1 MTAVPDNVSANA
13 QLDAQ
18 SPWPPGQVNCL
29 ASYRR
34 FRTNDCGYAETE
46 TAKLLSPHRLQV
58 SNTADELDAALSWA
72 SLGAVSVYRF
82 DYRSPVSIDRSA
94 QPDYMT
100 ADYMTVVAPLSGHV
114 LVRHQK
120 QEFIARPHRAQ
131 AAVSWGD
138 SLHMELSA
146 NCSVLLLRAE
156 IAALT
161 EVLRTLAPD
170 AEGPLRFKSAV
181 VDPRSCQAIS
191 GTMEMLLS
199 VLDNF
204 GSVDAIPAH
213 LGRQLREHALN
224 TVLLTVP
231 HNQSIHIFRPRRP
244 SRGTVRQAVD
254 LIENEVM
261 GELTIS
267 DIAKR
272 VGVGVRA
279 LEIGFQREM
288 HCTPRAFMLTRRM
301 ERAHQELED
310 ADPRSG
316 STVTSIAMRWGF
328 AHTGRFA
335 AAYRRRYG
343 LAPSQTLRQGG
354 RNPTSS
360 TSHTA

>member
-1 MTAVPDNVSANA
+1 MTAVLANVSANA
-13 QLDAQ
+13 QPDAQ
-18 SPWPPGQVNCL
+18 SGGLPGQVNCL

-34 FRTNDCGYAETE
+34 FRTNDREYAETE
-46 TAKLLSPHRLQV
+46 TAKLLSPHRLRV
-58 SNTADELDAALSWA
+58 SNAADELDAALSWA
-72 SLGAVSVYRF
+72 SLGAVSVCLF
-82 DYRSPVSIDRSA
+82 DSRSSVSIDRPA
-94 QPDYMT
+94 Q
-100 ADYMTVVAPLSGHV
+100 ADHMAVVMPLSGHV

-120 QEFIARPHRAQ
+120 QEFIARPHHAQ

-146 NCSVLLLRAE
+146 NCAVLVMRAD
-156 IAALT
+156 ITALT
-161 EVLRTLAPD
+161 EALKNLAPE

-181 VDPRSCQAIS
+181 ADPRSCHALS
-191 GTMEMLLS
+191 GTMEMLSS

-213 LGRQLREHALN
+213 LRRQLREHALN

-231 HNQSIHIFRPRRP
+231 HNQSVHIFRPRRP
-244 SRGTVRQAVD
+244 SGGAVRQAVD

-288 HCTPRAFMLTRRM
+288 NCTPRAFMLTRRM
-301 ERAHQELED
+301 ERAHQDLED
-310 ADPRSG
+310 ADPSSG
-316 STVTSIAMRWGF
+316 STVTGIAMQWGF

-335 AAYRRRYG
+335 MAYRRKYG
-343 LAPSQTLRQGG
+343 LAPSQTLRHGG

>member
-1 MTAVPDNVSANA
+1 MTAVLDNVSANA
-13 QLDAQ
+13 QPDAQ
-18 SPWPPGQVNCL
+18 SAGPPGQVNCL

-34 FRTNDCGYAETE
+34 FRTNDREHAETE

-58 SNTADELDAALSWA
+58 SNAADELDAALSWA
-72 SLGAVSVYRF
+72 SLGAVSVYLF
-82 DYRSPVSIDRSA
+82 DYHSSVSIDRPA

-100 ADYMTVVAPLSGHV
+100 VVTPLSGHV

-120 QEFIARPHRAQ
+120 QEFIVRPHQAQ

-146 NCSVLLLRAE
+146 NCTVLLMRAE

-161 EVLRTLAPD
+161 EALRTLAPE
-170 AEGPLRFKSAV
+170 AEGPLRFESAV
-181 VDPRSCQAIS
+181 ADPRSCHAIS

-213 LGRQLREHALN
+213 LCRQLREHALN

-231 HNQSIHIFRPRRP
+231 HNQSVHIFRPRRP
-244 SRGTVRQAVD
+244 SRGAVRQALD
-254 LIENEVM
+254 LIEDEVM

-288 HCTPRAFMLTRRM
+288 NCTPRAFMLTRRM

-316 STVTSIAMRWGF
+316 STVTGIAMRWGF

>member
-1 MTAVPDNVSANA
+1 MTAIHDNVSANA
-13 QLDAQ
+13 QPDAQ
-18 SPWPPGQVNCL
+18 SAGAPDQVNCL

-34 FRTNDCGYAETE
+34 FRTNDREYAETE
-46 TAKLLSPHRLQV
+46 AAKLLSPHRLQV
-58 SNTADELDAALSWA
+58 SNAADELDAALSWA
-72 SLGAVSVYRF
+72 SLGAVSVYLF
-82 DYRSPVSIDRSA
+82 DNHSPVSIDRAA
-94 QPDYMT
+94 QS
-100 ADYMTVVAPLSGHV
+100 DYMTVVTPLSGHL
-114 LVRHQK
+114 LVCHQK
-120 QEFIARPHRAQ
+120 QEFIARPHHAQ

-146 NCSVLLLRAE
+146 NCAVLLMRAE
-156 IAALT
+156 IAELT
-161 EVLRTLAPD
+161 EALRTLAPE
-170 AEGPLRFKSAV
+170 AEGPLRFKPTVA
-181 VDPRSCQAIS
+181 DPRSCQAIS
-191 GTMEMLLS
+191 GTMEMLSS

-213 LGRQLREHALN
+213 LCRQLREHALN
-224 TVLLTVP
+224 TVLLNVP
-231 HNQSIHIFRPRRP
+231 HNQSLHIFRPRRP
-244 SRGTVRQAVD
+244 SRGAVRQAVD

-261 GELTIS
+261 GDLTIS
-267 DIAKR
+267 DIAKQ

-301 ERAHQELED
+301 ERVHQELED

-316 STVTSIAMRWGF
+316 STVTGIAMRWGF

>member
-1 MTAVPDNVSANA
+1 MTAVLDNVSANA
-13 QLDAQ
+13 HPEAQ
-18 SPWPPGQVNCL
+18 SAGPPGQVNCL

-34 FRTNDCGYAETE
+34 FRTNDREYAETE

-58 SNTADELDAALSWA
+58 SNAAEEFDAALSWA
-72 SLGAVSVYRF
+72 SLGAVSICLF
-82 DYRSPVSIDRSA
+82 DSHSSVSIDRPA
-94 QPDYMT
+94 P
-100 ADYMTVVAPLSGHV
+100 ARPDYMTVVTPMSGHV
-114 LVRHQK
+114 LVRHRK
-120 QEFIARPHRAQ
+120 QEFIARPQQAQ
-131 AAVSWGD
+131 AALSWGD
-138 SLHMELSA
+138 SMHMEVSA
-146 NCSVLLLRAE
+146 NSAVLVMRAE
-156 IAALT
+156 MAALT
-161 EVLRTLAPD
+161 EALSTLAPE
-170 AEGPLRFKSAV
+170 AEGPLRFTSAIAN
-181 VDPRSCQAIS
+181 PRSCHAIS

-213 LGRQLREHALN
+213 LCRQLREHALN

-231 HNQSIHIFRPRRP
+231 HNQSEHIFRPRRP
-244 SRGTVRQAVD
+244 SRGAVRQAVD
-254 LIENEVM
+254 LLENEVM

-316 STVTSIAMRWGF
+316 STVTGIAMRWGF

-335 AAYRRRYG
+335 TTYRRRYG

-354 RNPTSS
+354 RNSTSS
-360 TSHTA
+360 TSQTA